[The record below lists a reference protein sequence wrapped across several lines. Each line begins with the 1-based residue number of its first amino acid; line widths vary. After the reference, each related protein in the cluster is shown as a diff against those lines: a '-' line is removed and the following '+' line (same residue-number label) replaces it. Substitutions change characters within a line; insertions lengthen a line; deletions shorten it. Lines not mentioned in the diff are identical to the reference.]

1 MIEKDKI
8 KINKSYFSYEKNI
21 FLFLKYLDLYLMPY
35 LLTKSLLSFDHYIFK
50 SFYIF
55 LISFFSNTFSAISG
69 GGAGLLQL
77 PALIL
82 SGVPYYQ
89 ALASHKL
96 ATVAL
101 GIGGSLR
108 NYKSLGN
115 DISVA
120 WQILIFGL
128 PGVILGASVVEYISE
143 KYLYLILG
151 IISILLAFYSFLK
164 PDLGLSSGNK
174 KLNFVHKIRF
184 LIFIFFIGIL
194 NGSISSGT
202 GLLVTMLLIKTFEM
216 DFLRAISLTFFTVG
230 IFWNFI
236 GAVFL
241 TRIGSVPSNILLA
254 LIIGSFTGGYL
265 GAHISK
271 ISGNTLIKK
280 TFITVCILVGISLLM
295 KSIKSFF

>member
-1 MIEKDKI
+1 M
-8 KINKSYFSYEKNI
+8 
-21 FLFLKYLDLYLMPY
+21 LY
-35 LLTKSLLSFDHYIFK
+35 LLTILLGNFDNYLFK
-50 SFYIF
+50 SIYIF

-69 GGAGLLQL
+69 GGAGLIQL

-89 ALASHKL
+89 ALSSHKL

-108 NYKSLGN
+108 NHKSLGN
-115 DISVA
+115 DIGVA

-143 KYLYLILG
+143 KFLYLILG

-164 PDLGLSSGNK
+164 PNLGLTSGNK
-174 KLNFVHKIRF
+174 KINFVHKVRF
-184 LIFIFFIGIL
+184 LTFIFLIGIL

-202 GLLVTMLLIKTFEM
+202 GLLVTILLIKTFEM
-216 DFLRAISLTFFTVG
+216 DFLRAISMTFFTVG

-241 TRIGSVPSNILLA
+241 ARIGSVPLNMLIV
-254 LIIGSFTGGYL
+254 LIIGSFTGGYF
-265 GAHISK
+265 GAHLSK
-271 ISGNTLIKK
+271 LNGNIRIKK
-280 TFITVCILVGISLLM
+280 TFIIVCILVGISLLI
-295 KSIKSFF
+295 KSIKIFL

>member
-1 MIEKDKI
+1 MFYLITTFVLSVD
-8 KINKSYFSYEKNI
+8 NSFNKNI
-21 FLFLKYLDLYLMPY
+21 
-35 LLTKSLLSFDHYIFK
+35 S
-50 SFYIF
+50 IF
-55 LISFFSNTFSAISG
+55 LISFLSNTFSAISG

-77 PALIL
+77 PGLIL
-82 SGVPYYQ
+82 FGIPYHQ

-120 WQILIFGL
+120 WQILIFGF

-143 KYLYLILG
+143 KYLYLFLG
-151 IISILLAFYSFLK
+151 LISILLAFYSFLK
-164 PDLGLSSGNK
+164 PDLGLSSGNN
-174 KLNFVHKIRF
+174 KLNFIHKIRF
-184 LIFIFFIGIL
+184 LIFIFLIGIL

-202 GLLVTMLLIKTFEM
+202 GLLVSILLIKTFEM

-230 IFWNFI
+230 IFCNFV

-241 TRIGSVPSNILLA
+241 SRIGLVPLNLLIV
-254 LIIGSFTGGYL
+254 LIIGSFTGGFF
-265 GAHISK
+265 GAHLSK
-271 ISGNTLIKK
+271 LNGNILIKK
-280 TFITVCILVGISLLM
+280 TFITVCILVGISLL
-295 KSIKSFF
+295 IKSVNSFL

>member
-1 MIEKDKI
+1 
-8 KINKSYFSYEKNI
+8 
-21 FLFLKYLDLYLMPY
+21 MPY
-35 LLTKSLLSFDHYIFK
+35 LSAILFGSVDHFIFE
-50 SFYIF
+50 SIYIF

-82 SGVPYYQ
+82 SGIPYYQ

-115 DISVA
+115 DISIA
-120 WQILIFGL
+120 RQILMFGL
-128 PGVILGASVVEYISE
+128 PGVILGSSTVEYISE

-151 IISILLAFYSFLK
+151 IISIILAFYSLLK
-164 PDLGLSSGNK
+164 PDLGISSGNN
-174 KLNFVHKIRF
+174 KLNLVHKIRF
-184 LIFIFFIGIL
+184 FIFIFLIGIL

-202 GLLVTMLLIKTFEM
+202 GLLVTILLIKTFEM

-230 IFWNFI
+230 VFWNFI

-241 TRIGSVPSNILLA
+241 TRIGSVPSNILVA
-254 LIIGSFTGGYL
+254 LIIGSFTGGYF
-265 GAHISK
+265 GAHLSK
-271 ISGNTLIKK
+271 LNGNILIKK
-280 TFITVCILVGISLLM
+280 TFITVCILVGISLLI
-295 KSIKSFF
+295 KSIKSFL

>member
-1 MIEKDKI
+1 MLYFLTISVDNPI
-8 KINKSYFSYEKNI
+8 HSLYKSI
-21 FLFLKYLDLYLMPY
+21 
-35 LLTKSLLSFDHYIFK
+35 I
-50 SFYIF
+50 IF

-108 NYKSLGN
+108 NYNSLRK
-115 DISVA
+115 DIYIA
-120 WQILIFGL
+120 KQLLIFGL
-128 PGVILGASVVEYISE
+128 PGVIFGTSIVEFLSE
-143 KYLYLILG
+143 QYLYLILG
-151 IISILLAFYSFLK
+151 IFSILLAFYSFIRS
-164 PDLGLSSGNK
+164 DLGLTSGNN
-174 KLNFVHKIRF
+174 KLNFFHKIRF

-202 GLLVTMLLIKTFEM
+202 GLLVTILLIKTFGM

-236 GAVFL
+236 GAIFL
-241 TRIGSVPSNILLA
+241 IKIGTVPLNLL
-254 LIIGSFTGGYL
+254 LLLLIGSFAGGYF
-265 GAHISK
+265 GAHLSK
-271 ISGNTLIKK
+271 LKGNKLVKK
-280 TFITVCILVGISLLM
+280 TFTLVCLLVGISLFV
-295 KSIKSFF
+295 KSIMSFY

>member
-1 MIEKDKI
+1 M
-8 KINKSYFSYEKNI
+8 
-21 FLFLKYLDLYLMPY
+21 LY
-35 LLTKSLLSFDHYIFK
+35 LLTILSGNFDHSLFK
-50 SFYIF
+50 SIYIF

-128 PGVILGASVVEYISE
+128 PGVIFGASIVEFISE
-143 KYLYLILG
+143 QYLYLFLG
-151 IISILLAFYSFLK
+151 IISILLAIYSFFK
-164 PDLGLSSGNK
+164 SDLGLSSGNNE
-174 KLNFVHKIRF
+174 LNLDQKIKF
-184 LIFIFFIGIL
+184 LIFIFLIGIL
-194 NGSISSGT
+194 NGSVSSGT
-202 GLLVTMLLIKTFEM
+202 GLLVTILLIKTFEM
-216 DFLRAISLTFFTVG
+216 DFLRAISMTFFTVG
-230 IFWNFI
+230 IFWNFV
-236 GAVFL
+236 GAVSVSYTHL
-241 TRIGSVPSNILLA
+241 TLPTRLPV
-254 LIIGSFTGGYL
+254 
-265 GAHISK
+265 
-271 ISGNTLIKK
+271 
-280 TFITVCILVGISLLM
+280 
-295 KSIKSFF
+295 

>member
-1 MIEKDKI
+1 M
-8 KINKSYFSYEKNI
+8 
-21 FLFLKYLDLYLMPY
+21 LY
-35 LLTKSLLSFDHYIFK
+35 LLTKLSGSFDHSLLK
-50 SFYIF
+50 SIYIF

-69 GGAGLLQL
+69 GGAGLFQL

-82 SGVPYYQ
+82 SGIPYYQ
-89 ALASHKL
+89 ALASHKF

-108 NYKSLGN
+108 NFKSLGN

-120 WQILIFGL
+120 WQILFFGL
-128 PGVILGASVVEYISE
+128 PGVILGASIVEYISE

-174 KLNFVHKIRF
+174 ELKFVHKIRF
-184 LIFIFFIGIL
+184 FIFIFLIGIL

-202 GLLVTMLLIKTFEM
+202 GLLVTILLIKTFGM
-216 DFLRAISLTFFTVG
+216 DFLRAISMTFFTVG
-230 IFWNFI
+230 IFWNFF

-241 TRIGSVPSNILLA
+241 ARIGSVPLNMLIV
-254 LIIGSFTGGYL
+254 LIIGSFTGGYF
-265 GAHISK
+265 GAHLSK
-271 ISGNTLIKK
+271 LNGNVLIKK
-280 TFITVCILVGISLLM
+280 TFITVSILVGISLLI
-295 KSIKSFF
+295 KSIKGFV

>member
-1 MIEKDKI
+1 MLYFLITLLDS
-8 KINKSYFSYEKNI
+8 NDHSLHKSI
-21 FLFLKYLDLYLMPY
+21 F
-35 LLTKSLLSFDHYIFK
+35 
-50 SFYIF
+50 IF

-77 PALIL
+77 PGLIL
-82 SGVPYYQ
+82 FGIPYYQ

-115 DISVA
+115 DIKVA

-128 PGVILGASVVEYISE
+128 PGVIFGSSLVEYLSE
-143 KYLYLILG
+143 KYLYLFLG
-151 IISILLAFYSFLK
+151 TISILLAFYSFSN
-164 PDLGLSSGNK
+164 PDLGLSSGINNL
-174 KLNFVHKIRF
+174 KLGKKIRF
-184 LIFIFFIGIL
+184 LIFIFLIGIL

-202 GLLVTMLLIKTFEM
+202 GLLVTILLIKTFRM

-230 IFWNFI
+230 IFWNFT

-241 TRIGSVPSNILLA
+241 SKLGDLSPNILIL
-254 LIIGSFTGGYL
+254 LTIGSFSGGYF
-265 GAHISK
+265 GAHLSK
-271 ISGNTLIKK
+271 LKGNKLIKK
-280 TFITVCILVGISLLM
+280 SFTTVCILVGFSLLI
-295 KSIKSFF
+295 KSIKGFL

>member
-1 MIEKDKI
+1 MLYLITKFVLSVD
-8 KINKSYFSYEKNI
+8 NSSNKNI
-21 FLFLKYLDLYLMPY
+21 A
-35 LLTKSLLSFDHYIFK
+35 
-50 SFYIF
+50 IF
-55 LISFFSNTFSAISG
+55 LISFLSNTFSAISG

-77 PALIL
+77 PGLIL
-82 SGVPYYQ
+82 FGIPYHQ

-101 GIGGSLR
+101 GLGGSLR
-108 NYKSLGN
+108 NYKSLKN
-115 DISVA
+115 NIYVA

-128 PGVILGASVVEYISE
+128 PGVILGASIVEYISE

-174 KLNFVHKIRF
+174 ELNFVHKIRF
-184 LIFIFFIGIL
+184 FIFIFLIGIL

-202 GLLVTMLLIKTFEM
+202 GLLVTILLIKTFKM
-216 DFLRAISLTFFTVG
+216 DFLRAISMTFFTVG

-241 TRIGSVPSNILLA
+241 ARIGSVPLNIL
-254 LIIGSFTGGYL
+254 IIFY
-265 GAHISK
+265 
-271 ISGNTLIKK
+271 
-280 TFITVCILVGISLLM
+280 FIN
-295 KSIKSFF
+295 